1 MATIPVRG
9 YAQTVFQTQI
19 AELAADPEGHG
30 LDEDETRAYRLA
42 ASLYNDGRLRIPAE
56 RNDAETLIRLF
67 TDICNAE
74 DEIAEGNAGP
84 TNHTAEDRRMARHAA
99 QGMAGLCFAIGRTFG
114 GRR

>member
-1 MATIPVRG
+1 MATVAIRG

-42 ASLYNDGRLRIPAE
+42 ASLYNDGRLRIPTD
-56 RNDAETLIRLF
+56 RDDAEALIRLF
-67 TDICNAE
+67 NDISNAE

-84 TNHTAEDRRMARHAA
+84 HAKHSAEERRMARHAA
-99 QGMAGLCFAIGRTFG
+99 QGMAGIAFAVARAC
-114 GRR
+114 R